1 MCEHCHELHCP
12 TGCPG
17 NAEEY
22 FGECRICKSLIKK
35 YDECVEL
42 ALGDVVHLDCL
53 VSKIEDD
60 PREALEM
67 LGAECYRAG
76 E

>member
-17 NAEEY
+17 NEEEY
-22 FGECRICKSLIKK
+22 FGECRICKSLIETD
-35 YDECVEL
+35 DEYVEL
-42 ALGDVVHLDCL
+42 ALGDVVHLECL

-60 PREALEM
+60 PREALGM

-76 E
+76 K